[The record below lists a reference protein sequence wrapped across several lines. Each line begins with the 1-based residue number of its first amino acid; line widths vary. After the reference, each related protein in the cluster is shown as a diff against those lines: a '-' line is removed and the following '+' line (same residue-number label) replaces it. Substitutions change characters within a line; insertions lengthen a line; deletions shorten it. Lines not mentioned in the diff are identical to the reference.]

1 MSSTVSQRG
10 YEALC
15 ARKAAEAT
23 LEQVKGNWAY
33 IRELSAKLKQ
43 IREANHF
50 AEKIREAF
58 NQ

>member
-15 ARKAAEAT
+15 ARQSAEAR
-23 LEQVKGNWAY
+23 LEQVKGDWEY
-33 IRELSAKLKQ
+33 IRELSVKLKQ